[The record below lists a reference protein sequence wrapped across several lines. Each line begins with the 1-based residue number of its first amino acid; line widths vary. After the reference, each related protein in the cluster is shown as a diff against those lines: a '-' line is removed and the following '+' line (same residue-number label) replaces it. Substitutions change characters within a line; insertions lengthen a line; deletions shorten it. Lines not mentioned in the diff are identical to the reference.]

1 MSKKSKGRFNDI
13 WSRLRRNRLA
23 MLGLIFLGI
32 IILSAVFANFIADY
46 DSVAIKQNYL
56 LRLQPPSLKHWFGTD
71 AYGRDVFA
79 RVIHG
84 ARVSLAIGVFSVGIA
99 TLLGVIIGSAVGY
112 YGGLISEAVMRVV
125 DIIMSIPSIIL
136 ALAFV
141 AALGGGVRNLI
152 IAMSVSLTTGFVRI
166 TRASVM
172 SITSQEF
179 IEAGKVCGTPNYNI
193 ILKHV
198 LPNAIGPVIVQA
210 TVNVALAIIA
220 AAGLSFIGMGV
231 SPPQPE
237 WGMLLAEGK
246 EFMLTAPYLVIFPG
260 IAIVITALS
269 INLLG
274 DGLRDALDPRLK
286 D

>member
-1 MSKKSKGRFNDI
+1 MSKKSKGRFSDI
-13 WSRLRRNRLA
+13 WSRLIRNKLA
-23 MLGLIFLGI
+23 MLGLICLGI
-32 IILSAVFANFIADY
+32 ILLSAVFANFIADY

-56 LRLQPPSLKHWFGTD
+56 IRLQPPSLKHWFGTD
-71 AYGRDVFA
+71 AYGRDLFA

-99 TLLGVIIGSAVGY
+99 TILGVVIGSAVGY
-112 YGGLISEAVMRVV
+112 YGGLMSEAVMRIV
-125 DIIMSIPSIIL
+125 DVIMSIPGIIL

-172 SITSQEF
+172 SITNQEF
-179 IEAGKVCGTPNYNI
+179 IEAGKVCGTPNYKI

-198 LPNAIGPVIVQA
+198 LPNAIGPVIVQS

-237 WGMLLAEGK
+237 WGTLLAEGK

-260 IAIVITALS
+260 IAIIITALS